1 MIEVVEEDKH
11 GFKWLQKGSKFVEI
25 VGDSSSVS

>member
-11 GFKWLQKGSKFVEI
+11 GFKWLQKGSEFVDI
-25 VGDSSSVS
+25 VGESSSVS